1 MLRSRVTLLA
11 AAALALGA
19 GAGCGR
25 SGDSAHTASTQA
37 VPAASVVDT
46 PQVTPASSQAVLAA
60 VKAPGARAVLLNV
73 WATWCVPCR
82 EEFPDLMR
90 VGNDYRDRGLRVVLL
105 SADFGETVSDV
116 PGFLAQ
122 HGVDFPSY
130 LRGGDEDDQAFV
142 NGIDP
147 RWSGAMP
154 ATWVF
159 DGSGKVRAFWEGRA
173 DHARFEQAVLAV
185 LDSTTQATEAR
196 P

>member
-1 MLRSRVTLLA
+1 MLRSRATLLA
-11 AAALALGA
+11 SAALALAGA

-25 SGDSAHTASTQA
+25 SGDSARTSTQA
-37 VPAASVVDT
+37 APAASVVDT
-46 PQVTPASSQAVLAA
+46 PTVIPASSQTVLAA
-60 VKAPGARAVLLNV
+60 VRAPGAQAVLLNV

-90 VGNDYRDRGLRVVLL
+90 VGTEYKDRGLRVVLL

-122 HGVDFPSY
+122 HGVDYPSY

-159 DGSGKVRAFWEGRA
+159 DGSGQVRAFWEGRA

-185 LDSTTQATEAR
+185 LDSTPQATEAR

>member
-1 MLRSRVTLLA
+1 MPCSRASLLA
-11 AAALALGA
+11 AAALALVA
-19 GAGCGR
+19 GFGCGR
-25 SGDSAHTASTQA
+25 SGDSGHTATQA
-37 VPAASVVDT
+37 TPAASVVDT
-46 PQVTPASSQAVLAA
+46 PQVLPASSQAVRAA
-60 VKAPGARAVLLNV
+60 VQAPGAQVVLLNV

-90 VGNDYRDRGLRVVLL
+90 VSREYKDRGLRVVLL
-105 SADFGETVSDV
+105 SADFGETMSDV

-122 HGVDFPSY
+122 HGVDFPSF

-159 DGSGKVRAFWEGRA
+159 DGSGRVRDFWEGRA
-173 DHARFEQAVLAV
+173 DHARFEQAVLAA
-185 LDSTTQATEAR
+185 LDTIPLVTEAR

>member
-1 MLRSRVTLLA
+1 MLRSRATLLA
-11 AAALALGA
+11 TAALALAGA

-25 SGDSAHTASTQA
+25 SGDSARTSTQA
-37 VPAASVVDT
+37 APAASVVDT
-46 PQVTPASSQAVLAA
+46 PTVIPASSQAVLAA
-60 VKAPGARAVLLNV
+60 VRAPGAQAVLLNV

-90 VGNDYRDRGLRVVLL
+90 VGTEYKDRGLRVVLL

-122 HGVDFPSY
+122 HGVDYPSY

-159 DGSGKVRAFWEGRA
+159 DGSGQVRAFWEGRA

-185 LDSTTQATEAR
+185 LDSTPQATEAR

>member
-1 MLRSRVTLLA
+1 MLRTLIRLA
-11 AAALALGA
+11 AASACIAA
-19 GAGCGR
+19 AGCGP
-25 SGDSAHTASTQA
+25 SGEVARTDGQTRTA
-37 VPAASVVDT
+37 AAVDT
-46 PQVTPASSQAVLAA
+46 PQVLPATSRRVLEAVRE
-60 VKAPGARAVLLNV
+60 PGARAVLLNV

-82 EEFPDLMR
+82 EEFPDMMQVDR
-90 VGNDYRDRGLRVVLL
+90 TYRDRGLRVVLL
-105 SADFGETVSDV
+105 SADFGETVRDV
-116 PGFLAQ
+116 PAFLAQ

-130 LRGGDEDDQAFV
+130 VREGDEDDQAFI

-159 DGSGKVRAFWEGRA
+159 DGSGQVRSFWEGRA

-185 LDSTTQATEAR
+185 LDSTPQPLEAR

>member
-1 MLRSRVTLLA
+1 MFRTLLIRLA
-11 AAALALGA
+11 AASAVLA
-19 GAGCGR
+19 GAGCGP
-25 SGDSAHTASTQA
+25 SGDAARTADGQA
-37 VPAASVVDT
+37 TTVAAVDT
-46 PQVTPASSQAVLAA
+46 PQVLPASSKQVLDAVREPGAQAVM
-60 VKAPGARAVLLNV
+60 LNV

-90 VGNDYRDRGLRVVLL
+90 VGKAYRDRGLRVVLL
-105 SADFGETVSDV
+105 SADFGETVPDV
-116 PGFLAQ
+116 PAFLAQ

-130 LRGGDEDDQAFV
+130 VRGADETDQAFI

-147 RWSGAMP
+147 KWSGAMP

-159 DGSGKVRAFWEGRA
+159 DGSGRLRDRWEGRA

-185 LDSTTQATEAR
+185 LDSTTALEGR

>member
-1 MLRSRVTLLA
+1 
-11 AAALALGA
+11 
-19 GAGCGR
+19 
-25 SGDSAHTASTQA
+25 
-37 VPAASVVDT
+37 
-46 PQVTPASSQAVLAA
+46 
-60 VKAPGARAVLLNV
+60 
-73 WATWCVPCR
+73 VPCR

-90 VGNDYRDRGLRVVLL
+90 VENAYKKRGLRVVLL

-116 PGFLAQ
+116 PGFLVQ

-130 LRGGDEDDQAFV
+130 IRGADEGDQAFI

-147 RWSGAMP
+147 HWSGALP

-159 DGSGKVRAFWEGRA
+159 DGTGKVRSFWEGRA

-185 LDSTTQATEAR
+185 LDSTPLAMEER

>member
-1 MLRSRVTLLA
+1 MLRSHTTLLA
-11 AAALALGA
+11 TAALALAGA
-19 GAGCGR
+19 CAGCGR
-25 SGDSAHTASTQA
+25 SGDSARTSTQA
-37 VPAASVVDT
+37 APAASVVDT
-46 PQVTPASSQAVLAA
+46 PAVIPASSQAVLAA
-60 VKAPGARAVLLNV
+60 VRARGAQAVLLNV

-90 VGNDYRDRGLRVVLL
+90 VSTEYKDRGLRVVLL

-122 HGVDFPSY
+122 HGVDYPSY
-130 LRGGDEDDQAFV
+130 LRAGDEDDQAFV

-159 DGSGKVRAFWEGRA
+159 DGSGQVRAFWEGRA

-185 LDSTTQATEAR
+185 LDSTPQATEAR

>member
-1 MLRSRVTLLA
+1 VPMLRSRVTLLA
-11 AAALALGA
+11 VAALVLGA

-25 SGDSAHTASTQA
+25 DSARTDSTEA

-46 PQVTPASSQAVLAA
+46 PRVTPASSQAVLAA
-60 VKAPGARAVLLNV
+60 VRAPGAQAVLLNV

-90 VGNDYRDRGLRVVLL
+90 VGNQYRDRGLRVVLL

-159 DGSGKVRAFWEGRA
+159 DGSGQVRSFWEGRA
-173 DHARFEQAVLAV
+173 DHAQFEKAVLAV
-185 LDSTTQATEAR
+185 LDSTPQTTEAR

>member
-1 MLRSRVTLLA
+1 VR
-11 AAALALGA
+11 
-19 GAGCGR
+19 
-25 SGDSAHTASTQA
+25 
-37 VPAASVVDT
+37 
-46 PQVTPASSQAVLAA
+46 AA
-60 VKAPGARAVLLNV
+60 VQAPGAQVVLLNV

-90 VGNDYRDRGLRVVLL
+90 VSREYKDRGLRVVLL
-105 SADFGETVSDV
+105 SADFGETMSDV

-122 HGVDFPSY
+122 HGVDFPSF

-159 DGSGKVRAFWEGRA
+159 DGSGRVRDFWEGRA
-173 DHARFEQAVLAV
+173 DHARFEQAVLAA
-185 LDSTTQATEAR
+185 LDTIPLVTEAR

>member
-1 MLRSRVTLLA
+1 MLRSRATLLA

-25 SGDSAHTASTQA
+25 SGESARTASSQA

-60 VKAPGARAVLLNV
+60 VKAPGAQVVLLNV

-90 VGNDYRDRGLRVVLL
+90 VGKEYRDRGLRVVLL

-122 HGVDFPSY
+122 HSVDFPSY
-130 LRGGDEDDQAFV
+130 LRGSDEDDQAFV

-159 DGSGKVRAFWEGRA
+159 DGSGQVRAFWEGRA

-185 LDSTTQATEAR
+185 LDSTPQATEAR